1 MQINKEFLKS
11 LNPCADRYKHF
22 LKHHGEFNGSFSEFM
37 DLPNLDYEDKI
48 WVAVIVLTKNQLVK
62 WSILCAES
70 VIHIFE
76 ANYPG
81 NKSLSNCINCINYL
95 KSINDFN
102 NLTDAQSLEIKRH
115 LGIIRDYCTAHANYA
130 ALAANHSTIAATLTA
145 ILTATHAATYA
156 SDAAR
161 SATVSARCATESAD
175 YAGED
180 AAKHSQQ
187 ALNLQFLK
195 QVISL

>member
-11 LNPCADRYKHF
+11 LNPCTDRYKHF

-48 WVAVIVLTKNQLVK
+48 WVAGEILNKNQLVN

-81 NKSLSNCINCINYL
+81 NKSLSNCIEFL
-95 KSINDFN
+95 KTVNDFN

-115 LGIIRDYCTAHANYA
+115 LGIIRDYCADHANYA
-130 ALAANHSTIAATLTA
+130 ASAAIYAACVA
-145 ILTATHAATYA
+145 VYATHAAALDATYA

-161 SATVSARCATESAD
+161 SATSAAD
-175 YAGED
+175 YAGEDAAFADED